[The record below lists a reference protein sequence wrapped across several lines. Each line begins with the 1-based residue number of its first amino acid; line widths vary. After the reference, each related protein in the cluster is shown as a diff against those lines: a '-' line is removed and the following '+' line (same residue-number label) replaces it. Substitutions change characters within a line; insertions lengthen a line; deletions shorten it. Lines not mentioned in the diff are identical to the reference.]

1 MIIKKSLKSLI
12 SLQKNHF
19 NHILLTNKSV
29 LKYSS
34 MATATRMTN
43 QQQSF
48 FASHAQQE
56 QQAEKGDNNPLET
69 LKCVTQ
75 KRDLCDENGIRK
87 KD

>member
-1 MIIKKSLKSLI
+1 
-12 SLQKNHF
+12 
-19 NHILLTNKSV
+19 
-29 LKYSS
+29 

-69 LKCVTQ
+69 LKYVTQ
-75 KRDLCDENGIRK
+75 KLDLCDENGIRK
-87 KD
+87 KDRHWTFAISIVDSEGSKVEMNKVRK